1 MDQSPTVNNS
11 PTAAKQS
18 AVPVG
23 GVSGN
28 GRSDVN
34 QTVKRWPKGAS
45 AAKTEL
51 DSILKRLTER
61 VQYITGAT
69 GAALGL
75 LEGTDMVCRAT
86 SGTTAP
92 DLGVHLET
100 WKGLSG
106 ECVRSGETLRCD
118 NVEFDA
124 RVDVESCRRM
134 GVQSIVVTPLRRN
147 NVLVGIFELFSS
159 QPYAFQDRDVATLQ
173 RTAELVNKELE
184 RRPLVVDASYVRLPE
199 SLVQSAA
206 NERIQR
212 AAAEASSDVAD
223 LAASVTSAEQP
234 AESAPQVA
242 TIPCRNC
249 GAPVEE
255 GRLLCT
261 ECGSLQADPEA
272 LGLTR
277 DEEPPVAVAE
287 VAAERDPFA
296 FVRRIR
302 IPRYS
307 VGAILAMLAL
317 FVAFLPTHTN
327 QVDAQSN
334 SSVTQTQEQPPAPV
348 INVSSPAEQS
358 AAQTPVSVTPQPTVP
373 GSTVNP
379 SVNAPVPIPNS
390 TSASPAA
397 TTQSASAG
405 QQFADATPPPP
416 SPQTNQ
422 VAPVIPIAGR
432 TYSQAPAPPI
442 TTAQVPVAPAAQS
455 GSAPVAGTPHAGPV
469 AQPENP
475 LDQPRYE
482 PAQRAAHNRQNEPWF
497 IARVN
502 NAIDSFQQMFQP
514 PPDPGPT
521 AEQLGD
527 PRVVV
532 WVDLTTGLYYC
543 PGASTYGKTDKGKFL
558 TQKEAQAEYFT
569 SAIRIG
575 CK

>member
-23 GVSGN
+23 GASGN

-199 SLVQSAA
+199 SLVQSA

-212 AAAEASSDVAD
+212 ATAEASSDVD
-223 LAASVTSAEQP
+223 RAAPVTPAEQP
-234 AESAPQVA
+234 A
-242 TIPCRNC
+242 
-249 GAPVEE
+249 
-255 GRLLCT
+255 
-261 ECGSLQADPEA
+261 
-272 LGLTR
+272 
-277 DEEPPVAVAE
+277 
-287 VAAERDPFA
+287 
-296 FVRRIR
+296 
-302 IPRYS
+302 
-307 VGAILAMLAL
+307 
-317 FVAFLPTHTN
+317 
-327 QVDAQSN
+327 
-334 SSVTQTQEQPPAPV
+334 
-348 INVSSPAEQS
+348 
-358 AAQTPVSVTPQPTVP
+358 
-373 GSTVNP
+373 
-379 SVNAPVPIPNS
+379 
-390 TSASPAA
+390 
-397 TTQSASAG
+397 
-405 QQFADATPPPP
+405 
-416 SPQTNQ
+416 
-422 VAPVIPIAGR
+422 
-432 TYSQAPAPPI
+432 
-442 TTAQVPVAPAAQS
+442 
-455 GSAPVAGTPHAGPV
+455 
-469 AQPENP
+469 
-475 LDQPRYE
+475 
-482 PAQRAAHNRQNEPWF
+482 
-497 IARVN
+497 
-502 NAIDSFQQMFQP
+502 
-514 PPDPGPT
+514 
-521 AEQLGD
+521 
-527 PRVVV
+527 
-532 WVDLTTGLYYC
+532 
-543 PGASTYGKTDKGKFL
+543 
-558 TQKEAQAEYFT
+558 
-569 SAIRIG
+569 
-575 CK
+575 